1 MFMLHQKI
9 CFIWD
14 VPYQLMEQFSKT
26 LEKEVENIYLLLYKT
41 HTHTYVY
48 IYKIYI
54 KL

>member
-1 MFMLHQKI
+1 MFMLHQEI

-26 LEKEVENIYLLLYKT
+26 LEKEVENIY
-41 HTHTYVY
+41 
-48 IYKIYI
+48 KIYI